1 MLRKHKAPAP
11 PRPTWS
17 EPSPNTFLLASA
29 KHMIMNTEREQ
40 QLSALLDDQ
49 LSPDERRSVEE
60 AVASDPAAA
69 EALRSLA
76 GVRDLVAGLSRP
88 TGPDLAPEILKRLE
102 LRNSRQVGERFA
114 IRPLRLVALAAGIA
128 ASLAGVAL
136 IGERFQ
142 PAHQP
147 APRVVRAPSEIPLV
161 EAAPEV
167 DATSPAV
174 AELIGPPAPIEST
187 ISTDDKP
194 TVAIASTEPPSAE
207 APAAV
212 DPERRLVRELLDD
225 HPSPRIFL
233 VTDLKGEAT
242 DERVA
247 LLLGLSTHRDFHR
260 IELSGDKVFAATLDP
275 DELATLRER
284 LATAFPDRF
293 EESDEKPA
301 VAARL
306 AEQGRV
312 STLAAN
318 PAADVRIP
326 PTNLA
331 IRFPPRDGRNWRAT
345 DQGNEPTTKG
355 EPANPNPGAALAS
368 DEVNRQ
374 PRPIQ
379 IWIMKPSAE

>member
-17 EPSPNTFLLASA
+17 EPSPNNFLLASA

-49 LSPDERRSVEE
+49 LSPDERQSVEE

-69 EALRSLA
+69 EDLRSLA

-102 LRNSRQVGERFA
+102 LRDSRRMGERFA
-114 IRPLRLVALAAGIA
+114 IRPLRLAALAAGVA

-147 APRVVRAPSEIPLV
+147 VPRVVQAPSEIPLV

-167 DATSPAV
+167 DAATPPAV
-174 AELIGPPAPIEST
+174 AELVGPPAPIESA

-194 TVAIASTEPPSAE
+194 AVAIASTEPPSAE

-212 DPERRLVRELLDD
+212 DPERRLVQDLLDD
-225 HPSPRIFL
+225 HPAPRIFL
-233 VTDLKGEAT
+233 VTDLEGEAT

-260 IELSGDKVFAATLDP
+260 VELSGDKVFAATLDP
-275 DELATLRER
+275 DELATLQER

-331 IRFPPRDGRNWRAT
+331 IRFRPRDGRNWPAT
-345 DQGNEPTTKG
+345 EQGDEPTKPSP
-355 EPANPNPGAALAS
+355 EAAPAGV
-368 DEVNRQ
+368 EINRQ
-374 PRPIQ
+374 PRPVQ
-379 IWIMKPSAE
+379 VWIMKPSAE